1 MTREQKCEWCKNADS
16 EALLHQYVTFINSN
30 QYGRYEEDIEIV
42 KAEIMRRMAGVEDR
56 SE

>member
-42 KAEIMRRMAGVEDR
+42 KAEIMRRMAGVEER